1 MRLKELQP
9 ILYSDKLE
17 ESIDFYTGILGFTFG
32 ERNSDWGWASL
43 HRDDVEIMLA
53 IPNEHIP
60 FDKPT
65 FTGSF
70 YINTD
75 NADEV
80 WNTIKDKVNV
90 VYDIENFEWGMR
102 EFGIYDNNS
111 YIIQFGQPVR

>member
-1 MRLKELQP
+1 MRLTQLRP

-17 ESIDFYTGILGFTFG
+17 ESIAFYTGVLGFTCG
-32 ERNSDWGWASL
+32 ERNINLGWASL
-43 HRDDVEIMLA
+43 YRDEVHIMLA

-65 FTGSF
+65 FTGSI

-75 NADEV
+75 NIEEV
-80 WNTIKDKVNV
+80 WQTIKDQVTV

-102 EFGIYDNNS
+102 EFGIYDNNG
-111 YIIQFGQPVR
+111 YIIQFGQPVL

>member
-1 MRLKELQP
+1 MRLKELRP

-17 ESIDFYTGILGFTFG
+17 ESIDFYRGVLGFTCG
-32 ERNSDWGWASL
+32 ERNSDWRWASL
-43 HRDDVEIMLA
+43 HRNDVEIMLA
-53 IPNEHIP
+53 SPNEHIP

-75 NADEV
+75 NVDEV

-102 EFGIYDNNS
+102 EFGIYDNNG